1 MTETGM
7 HIQFDEKTSF
17 LGAALIDKIKQRYP
31 GKYIADLCI
40 KDKYGNWLNQPAA
53 VFYQENPPHGYSNYF
68 AILHN
73 PMGSLVIT
81 SGDSAVE
88 GEIVAAIAENGQP
101 IISAYRHDYKLSDDG
116 SVFIDG
122 GRDYVRS
129 NTQNLVTLRVVQD
142 KLEIVD

>member
-1 MTETGM
+1 MQIKFE
-7 HIQFDEKTSF
+7 EKTSF
-17 LGAALIDKIKQRYP
+17 LGQALIDKIKQRYP
-31 GKYIADLCI
+31 GTYIADLCV

-53 VFYQENPPHGYSNYF
+53 IFYQENPPHGYSNYF
-68 AILHN
+68 AIMHN

-81 SGDSAVE
+81 SGASAVE

-122 GRDYVRS
+122 GRDYVRT
-129 NTQNLVTLRVVQD
+129 NTTHLVHLKVVKDQ
-142 KLEIVD
+142 LEIVA

>member
-1 MTETGM
+1 MQVKFE
-7 HIQFDEKTSF
+7 EKTSF
-17 LGAALIDKIKQRYP
+17 LGQALIDKIKERYP
-31 GKYIADLCI
+31 GTYIADLCI

-53 VFYQENPPHGYSNYF
+53 IFYQENPPHGYSNYF

-81 SGDSAVE
+81 SGASAVE

-122 GRDYVRS
+122 GRDYLRT
-129 NTQNLVTLRVVQD
+129 NTTHLVHLKVVED
-142 KLEIVD
+142 RLEIVKGK